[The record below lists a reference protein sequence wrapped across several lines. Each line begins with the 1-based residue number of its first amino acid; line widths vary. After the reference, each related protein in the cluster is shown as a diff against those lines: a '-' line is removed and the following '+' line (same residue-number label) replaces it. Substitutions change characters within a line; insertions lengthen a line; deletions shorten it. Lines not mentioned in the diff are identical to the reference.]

1 MSIKTKTAQ
10 TIAAQRLISSKDTVI
25 AAVSGG
31 ADSVAMF
38 HLLCGFSQEMGFRL
52 LAAHVNHGLRGA
64 AADADEAFVRQ
75 LCEKAAVPLF
85 VCRADLAAKGKLSE
99 NDAREARYAFFEQLA
114 AEHGA
119 KVATA
124 HTLTDN
130 AETVLLRLARGC
142 SLAGA
147 GGIPVKR
154 GVFIRPLLFC
164 TRAEVEQYCRAEAL
178 PFVTDETNAGLQYA
192 RNRVRHKIAPE
203 LSRINAR
210 AAENLALFAQDA
222 AETAQYLEQQAC
234 ALLTAARTDA
244 GTDAAK
250 LRRAPLPVRKAAFC
264 QLMEPFC
271 TPDRAK
277 VEACAKAL
285 TGAKKAQLARG
296 LNVFAA
302 VRQGSFVIYREDAGQ
317 PIGEL
322 SPELRAYAEFPD
334 HGFELLVLPV
344 DQMIKNCK
352 QNKKELKNYAD
363 YGMIKNKLEKGGVLR
378 TRRARDHFRPAGRG
392 VGKTLKKL
400 FIEDGVPLPERDR
413 LPVLA
418 CGSEILWAW
427 GYGFAEEY
435 VPKSQTGQVLLV
447 KMEHRIS
454 GGK

>member
-1 MSIKTKTAQ
+1 MSIKTKVTE
-10 TIAAQRLISSKDTVI
+10 TIADARLIRSKDTVI

-31 ADSVAMF
+31 ADSTAMF
-38 HLLCGFSQEMGFRL
+38 HLLCALSQEQGFQL

-64 AADADEAFVRQ
+64 AADADETFVRQ
-75 LCEKAAVPLF
+75 LCEKAGISLF
-85 VCRADLAAKGKLSE
+85 VCHANLAEQGKTSE

-114 AEHGA
+114 AEHNA

-142 SLAGA
+142 GLSGA
-147 GGIPVKR
+147 GGIPVQR

-164 TRAEVEQYCRAEAL
+164 TRAEVEQYCKEQAL
-178 PFVTDETNAGLQYA
+178 QFVTDETNASLQYA
-192 RNRVRHKIAPE
+192 RNRVRHNITPE
-203 LSRINAR
+203 LSCINAR
-210 AAENLALFAQDA
+210 AAQNLAFFAQDA
-222 AETAQYLEQQAC
+222 AETAQYLAQQAS
-234 ALLTAARTDA
+234 ALLTAARTDTGISA
-244 GTDAAK
+244 VK
-250 LRRAPLPVRKAAFC
+250 LRRAPLPVRKEAFC
-264 QLMEPFC
+264 QMMEPFC

-285 TGAKKAQLARG
+285 NGAKKAQLARG
-296 LNVFAA
+296 LHVFAA
-302 VRQGSFVIYREDAGQ
+302 VRQGSFVIYREDPGQ
-317 PIGEL
+317 TIGEL
-322 SPELRAYAEFPD
+322 APELRVYTEFSE
-334 HGFELLVLPV
+334 HEFELLVLPV

-378 TRRARDHFRPAGRG
+378 TRRARDHFRPAARS

-418 CGSEILWAW
+418 CGSEVLWAW

-435 VPKSQTGQVLLV
+435 VPGSQTKEVLLV
-447 KMEHRIS
+447 KIEP
-454 GGK
+454 

>member
-1 MSIKTKTAQ
+1 MSIKTKVSD
-10 TIAAQRLISSKDTVI
+10 TIATWRLIRSGETVI

-38 HLLCGFSQEMGFRL
+38 HLLHDLSQKQNFRL

-64 AADADEAFVRQ
+64 AADADETFVRQ
-75 LCEKAAVPLF
+75 LCENADVPLF
-85 VCRADLAAKGKLSE
+85 VCHADLAAKGKTSE
-99 NDAREARYAFFEQLA
+99 NDAREARYTFFEQLA
-114 AEHGA
+114 KDQGA

-142 SLAGA
+142 SLGGA
-147 GGIPVKR
+147 GGIPVQR
-154 GVFIRPLLFC
+154 DVFIRPLLFC
-164 TRAEVEQYCRAEAL
+164 TRAEVEQYCKAETL
-178 PFVTDETNAGLQYA
+178 SFVTDETNASLQYA
-192 RNRVRHKIAPE
+192 RNRVRHKVAPE
-203 LSRINAR
+203 LARINTR
-210 AAENLALFAQDA
+210 AAQNIALFAQDA
-222 AETAQYLEQQAC
+222 AETAQYIDQQAC
-234 ALLTAARTDA
+234 ALLSAARTDT
-244 GTDAAK
+244 GTAAAK

-285 TGAKKAQLARG
+285 EGAKKAQLARG

-302 VRQGSFVIYREDAGQ
+302 VRQGSFVIYREEPGQ
-317 PIGEL
+317 TIGEL
-322 SPELRAYAEFPD
+322 TPDLRVYTEFPE
-334 HGFELLVLPV
+334 HGFEILVLPV

-418 CGSEILWAW
+418 CGSEVLWAW
-427 GYGFAEEY
+427 GYGFAEDY
-435 VPKSQTGQVLLV
+435 VPGSQTEEVLLV
-447 KMEHRIS
+447 KIEP
-454 GGK
+454 